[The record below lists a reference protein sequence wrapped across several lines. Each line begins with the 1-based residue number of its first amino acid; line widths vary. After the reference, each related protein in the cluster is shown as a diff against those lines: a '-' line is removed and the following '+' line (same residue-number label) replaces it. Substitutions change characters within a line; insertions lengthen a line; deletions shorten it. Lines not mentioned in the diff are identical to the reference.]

1 MVNKTIDLETSNAIN
16 NIEIKTENHN
26 NIVEQN
32 NKTKSLNT
40 FELDDNFQN
49 RKARRNFVKIM
60 NASRV
65 ERSFKTVIDQ
75 QTKKRKNIKTIKVNR
90 KEPKI
95 SWKLMPKFTKAMSE
109 KYSQS
114 QGIVFGWRNPNKLNK
129 IRKTNGTTQAF

>member
-1 MVNKTIDLETSNAIN
+1 MAEQQTNLNKTIDLETSNAIN
-16 NIEIKTENHN
+16 NIEIKTENHD

-40 FELDDNFQN
+40 FRLDDNFQN

-114 QGIVFGWRNPNKLNK
+114 
-129 IRKTNGTTQAF
+129 